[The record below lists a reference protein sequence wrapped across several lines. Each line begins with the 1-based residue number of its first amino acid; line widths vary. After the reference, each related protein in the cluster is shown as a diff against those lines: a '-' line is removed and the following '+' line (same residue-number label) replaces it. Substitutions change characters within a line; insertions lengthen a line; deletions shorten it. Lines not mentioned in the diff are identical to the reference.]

1 MRSPWKSGSYKV
13 VKLEME
19 IDTEILKMESDLGS
33 VMARMDFRDQ
43 GEKVGIRRLVMGAVS
58 DFLEIQATGMQS
70 RAISCLEVRIS
81 GRSRIA
87 RGREIN
93 LKSEMCV
100 R

>member
-1 MRSPWKSGSYKV
+1 MLSTG
-13 VKLEME
+13 
-19 IDTEILKMESDLGS
+19 
-33 VMARMDFRDQ
+33 VMARMDYRDQ
-43 GEKVGIRRLVMGAVS
+43 GEKVGILRLMMGAVS
-58 DFLEIQATGMQS
+58 DFLEIKATGIQR
-70 RAISCLEVRIS
+70 RAISSLEVRIS